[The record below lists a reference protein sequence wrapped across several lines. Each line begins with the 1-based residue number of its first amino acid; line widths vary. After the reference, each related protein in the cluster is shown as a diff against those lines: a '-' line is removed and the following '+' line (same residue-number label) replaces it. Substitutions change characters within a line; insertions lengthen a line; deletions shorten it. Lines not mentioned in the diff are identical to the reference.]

1 MIKDMDLLLRENV
14 STMKLNEI
22 KLINKGKKLKRYDL
36 CYTNKIGKEKYMK

>member
-22 KLINKGKKLKRYDL
+22 KLVNRVK
-36 CYTNKIGKEKYMK
+36 N

>member
-22 KLINKGKKLKRYDL
+22 KLVNKGKV
-36 CYTNKIGKEKYMK
+36 